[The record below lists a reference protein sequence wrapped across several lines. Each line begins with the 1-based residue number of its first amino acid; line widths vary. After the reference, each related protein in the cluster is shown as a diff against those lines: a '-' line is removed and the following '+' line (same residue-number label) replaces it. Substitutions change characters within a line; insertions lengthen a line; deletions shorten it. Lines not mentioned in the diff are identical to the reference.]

1 MKGKVDFLFFE
12 SDISIAAFIS
22 KQTNTLDSHFQILP
36 TGILFDAAFA
46 LLNSITLQFLSKEM
60 LLSGNCN

>member
-22 KQTNTLDSHFQILP
+22 KQTNTRIPIFKFFQQAYSL
-36 TGILFDAAFA
+36 
-46 LLNSITLQFLSKEM
+46 M
-60 LLSGNCN
+60 LLLHY

>member
-12 SDISIAAFIS
+12 SDISIAA
-22 KQTNTLDSHFQILP
+22 

-46 LLNSITLQFLSKEM
+46 LLNFYNTTISFQRNVAIGKL
-60 LLSGNCN
+60 